1 MSAPKLSDYVKE
13 ETKTVSTT
21 AVSATSASAANA
33 STANN
38 IASDVDFNEAQ
49 GAVVKRDFDVES
61 SEVKDRWSR
70 YIGAMGIDA
79 VRRQASSTVFI
90 SGMSALGA
98 EIAKNVVL
106 SGVKQMTIHDT
117 TPAQVSLLR
126 HRLLCVDLIVV

>member
-1 MSAPKLSDYVKE
+1 LTPPKLSDFVTDKE
-13 ETKTVSTT
+13 ITPIET
-21 AVSATSASAANA
+21 ATSASKPTLLEAERKDAPETNYDDER
-33 STANN
+33 N
-38 IASDVDFNEAQ
+38 IVL
-49 GAVVKRDFDVES
+49 KRDFDVES

-117 TPAQVSLLR
+117 TLTQVSLVL
-126 HRLLCVDLIVV
+126 LIVALC